1 MNAGK
6 YAKLAGLGTASSAR
20 ASWSVLEKKLVA
32 GTSSVVTA
40 LPTTAT
46 ALQKRKRPAYIMI
59 DDSESEDVM
68 PTLKKG
74 RPSTS
79 TSSPLYH
86 RSSDPHRSRSRKA
99 IDAEKSRQPAASHS
113 FAISRVEPIPPVSTE
128 PLNPEVARNT
138 GNMDLPCG
146 NSDYD
151 NQPATTKTST
161 RTPVATIA
169 EDSVGR
175 NHAAVSS
182 SKNNISGR
190 STTSTTMTKSATQ
203 KNKNVVW
210 NRTYKDFFFNE
221 ERFFGSLLRPTLS

>member
-6 YAKLAGLGTASSAR
+6 YAKLAGLRTAKSAR
-20 ASWSVLEKKLVA
+20 ASWSALKKKLVA
-32 GTSSVVTA
+32 GSSSVATA

-46 ALQKRKRPAYIMI
+46 ALQKLKRPAFIMI

-68 PTLKKG
+68 PTPKKR

-79 TSSPLYH
+79 TSSPWYH

-113 FAISRVEPIPPVSTE
+113 FATSRVERVLPVSTE

-138 GNMDLPCG
+138 GKMDLPCG
-146 NSDYD
+146 NSDFD
-151 NQPATTKTST
+151 NQPATAKEST

-169 EDSVGR
+169 KDSVGR
-175 NHAAVSS
+175 NNAAVSS
-182 SKNNISGR
+182 SRNKISGR
-190 STTSTTMTKSATQ
+190 STTSKTMTTSATQ
-203 KNKNVVW
+203 KNKKIVW
-210 NRTYKDFFFNE
+210 NRKYKDFFFNGDRLFE
-221 ERFFGSLLRPTLS
+221 SLLRSTLS